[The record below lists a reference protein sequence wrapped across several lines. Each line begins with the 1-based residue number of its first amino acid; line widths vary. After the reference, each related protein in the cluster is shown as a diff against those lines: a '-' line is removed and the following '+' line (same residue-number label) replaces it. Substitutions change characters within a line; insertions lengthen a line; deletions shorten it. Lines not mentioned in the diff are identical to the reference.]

1 MGHWIWNTVSKS
13 QKVIILLHLIFF
25 ETEALGRKYKG
36 LHEFEFND
44 KISVAIKHADINVS
58 YMSADGVDNP
68 GLLVT
73 NKKRVVT
80 FNEKAN
86 LRVGYQVDFQNN
98 PNSKLFILAGI
109 YTTFARNL

>member
-1 MGHWIWNTVSKS
+1 MDLEYSIEEPESNYSTAFN
-13 QKVIILLHLIFF
+13 FF

-73 NKKRVVT
+73 NASSLLMRK
-80 FNEKAN
+80 
-86 LRVGYQVDFQNN
+86 
-98 PNSKLFILAGI
+98 P
-109 YTTFARNL
+109 TFASAIR